1 MNLVRAYLTSRE
13 IIISVVNLGI
23 GGQRRKEAVK
33 VLLESAVSCVVVF
46 GVSARLVQEIWLS
59 NTQRG

>member
-1 MNLVRAYLTSRE
+1 
-13 IIISVVNLGI
+13 LGI